1 MQLAQ
6 TLKIAGSAVAL
17 CIAFAAPRT
26 VSALAF
32 EPTESEWA
40 TWPEYCKARYMESAA
55 GRDSDT
61 FAGRM
66 PEPQVR
72 AWKAKLGEGWIGL
85 HHHCAALVHVNRA
98 RWEKDPRERTR
109 LLRRSLEE
117 NQFALDRLPAD
128 HPMHAQIAAHNGTAH
143 AELRDYEA
151 AERWFNEAI
160 EGCPEC
166 AVGYHTKANY
176 LRKKEQLNEAREVLE
191 RGVKST
197 DGKSAELHYFLGLLL
212 VDLKEFESAQT
223 HALRAYELGYPLPGL
238 RKRLADAGYK
248 IDEH

>member
-6 TLKIAGSAVAL
+6 PLKIAAMAVTL
-17 CIAFAAPRT
+17 CIALAAPRT
-26 VSALAF
+26 LFALAF

-55 GRDSDT
+55 GRSSDT
-61 FAGRM
+61 FGGRM
-66 PEPQVR
+66 PEAQVR
-72 AWKAKLGEGWIGL
+72 AWKAQLGDGWIGL

-117 NQFALDRLPAD
+117 NQFALDRLPSD
-128 HPMHAQIAAHNGTAH
+128 SPMRAQIAAHNGTAH
-143 AELRDYEA
+143 AELREHDA
-151 AERWFNEAI
+151 AERWFKEAI
-160 EGCPEC
+160 EGCATCP
-166 AVGYHTKANY
+166 VGYHTRANY
-176 LRKKEQLNEAREVLE
+176 LKKQKRLNEAREVLE
-191 RGVKST
+191 NGVKAT
-197 DGKSAELHYFLGLLL
+197 DGESAELHYFLGLLL
-212 VDLKEFESAQT
+212 VDLKDFESAQT

-248 IDEH
+248 ID